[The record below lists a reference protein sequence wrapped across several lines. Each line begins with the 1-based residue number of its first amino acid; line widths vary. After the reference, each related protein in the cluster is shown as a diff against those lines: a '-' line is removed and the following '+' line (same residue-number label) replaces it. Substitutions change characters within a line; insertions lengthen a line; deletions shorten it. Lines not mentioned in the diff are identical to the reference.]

1 MPLYLNQ
8 KSSGQGAIPYRWYS
22 PRAVRHDSVKLRSR
36 QYSLDERRYQVQNPY
51 GPALVEAALG
61 CICILELSFLH
72 KDPLCFFGLP

>member
-36 QYSLDERRYQVQNPY
+36 QYSLDERRYQAQSPH
-51 GPALVEAALG
+51 GSALVEAALG
-61 CICILELSFLH
+61 CVCILELSFLH
-72 KDPLCFFGLP
+72 KGPLCLFGLP

>member
-1 MPLYLNQ
+1 
-8 KSSGQGAIPYRWYS
+8 
-22 PRAVRHDSVKLRSR
+22 VKLRSR

-61 CICILELSFLH
+61 CVCILELSFLH